1 MRMLDDFEPLP
12 PYADPRAALKLA
24 LPAWRPAER
33 ISVTEAAE
41 KYMRVNVSGQWQP
54 FRRDVT
60 PYMVEPTDMIA
71 SRAYRGLS
79 FCGPSQSGK
88 TQMLQS
94 ALAYTIAADPGR
106 IAIFQMTREAAAEF
120 ERNKISPMVRN
131 SPELRQ
137 RQAKGRGSDNIYQK
151 LFTGGTQ
158 LSLDWPTITKLSSAT
173 IRLVLGTDYDHFPES
188 IDGEGDAYSLMRAR
202 ARTFLSRGMVVV
214 ESSPGAP
221 LKDENWRPLT
231 PHDCPPV
238 NYGVLALYPHGTRGR
253 WYWPCPNCEG
263 EFEPSFRRLRYPE
276 SGDPM
281 EAGEAARMGCP
292 HCGMEFGHELKREL
306 NASGRWLH
314 ESFDLDSRGQ
324 PRLVPIESGRVRR
337 SDMLSYWLDG
347 TAAAF
352 SSWKELVTSYRQ
364 AVQAFE
370 MTGDE
375 EKLKTVM
382 NTGFAQPHF
391 PRSARSDLE
400 ITVQGLRDRARG
412 RDLPKGI
419 APDWTRYITVS
430 IDVQGTRFVVGATAW
445 GENGRHQPI
454 DRFDLITPPD
464 GNAERALKPFENA
477 GDWQVLVA
485 LADRSWPVA
494 GTASEIKA
502 MSLAIDMH
510 GGGATTD
517 NAYRFYRGR
526 RRAGQGGRWY
536 LTRGEGGLDRTD
548 RVWLKAPE
556 SASQKAKRRRVA
568 KDVEILFMAV
578 DKLKDAV
585 AASLHTDQA
594 EANACL
600 IPEWME
606 EDHLIEFTAE
616 RRGDKGW
623 TKRPGMVRNESLD
636 HLVQARAQHIIKG
649 GEKIVWSEPPIW
661 AVWSEENP
669 WLTLEPTAS
678 SPEAG
683 DTGPPSGAAETVELQ
698 PSSPIRR
705 PVGAS
710 RPGLSAPGRGGWIQ
724 NRGKWL

>member
-12 PYADPRAALKLA
+12 PYADPRSALKLA
-24 LPAWRPAER
+24 LPAWRPAEK

-71 SRAYRGLS
+71 SRAYRGLT

-94 ALAYTIAADPGR
+94 AFAYTVVADPGR

-120 ERNKISPMVRN
+120 ERNKIAPMIRN
-131 SPELRQ
+131 SPDLRQ
-137 RQAKGRGSDNIYQK
+137 RQAKGRGADNIYQK
-151 LFTGGTQ
+151 LFVGGTQ

-202 ARTFLSRGMVVV
+202 ARTYLSRGMVVV

-221 LKDENWRPLT
+221 LRDETWRAVT

-253 WYWPCPNCEG
+253 WYWPCPNCEL
-263 EFEPSFRRLRYPE
+263 EFEPTYRRLRYPE

-281 EAGEAARMGCP
+281 EAGEAARMVCP
-292 HCGMEFGHELKREL
+292 HCGMDFGHELKREL
-306 NASGRWLH
+306 NGAGRWLH
-314 ESFDLDSRGQ
+314 ESSELDGNGQ
-324 PRLVPIESGRVRR
+324 PQLVPIDSGSVRR
-337 SDMLSYWLDG
+337 TDLLSYWLDG

-352 SSWKELVTSYRQ
+352 SSWKELVTMYRQ
-364 AVQAFE
+364 AIQTFE

-391 PRSARSDLE
+391 PRSASSELE

-412 RDLPKGI
+412 LDLPKGT

-430 IDVQGTRFVVGATAW
+430 IDVQGTRFVVGVTAW
-445 GENGRHQPI
+445 GENGRHMPI
-454 DRFDLITPPD
+454 DRFDLITPPGEAPD
-464 GNAERALKPFENA
+464 RALEPFKNA
-477 GDWQVLVA
+477 GDWAVLEV
-485 LADRSWPVA
+485 LEDRSWPVA
-494 GTASEIKA
+494 GGGRLRAIW
-502 MSLAIDMH
+502 LAIDMH

-517 NAYRFYRGR
+517 NAYRFYRAR
-526 RRAGQGGRWY
+526 RRAGQRGRWF

-548 RVWLKAPE
+548 RVWLRAPE
-556 SASQKAKRRRVA
+556 SASQKSRRRAVA
-568 KDVEILFMAV
+568 RDIQILFMAV
-578 DKLKDAV
+578 DKLKDSV
-585 AASLHTDQA
+585 AASLHTDQG

-606 EDHLIEFTAE
+606 EDHLIELTAE

-623 TKRPGMVRNESLD
+623 AKRPGMVRNESLD
-636 HLVQARAQHIIKG
+636 HLVQARALHIINKAD
-649 GEKIVWSEPPIW
+649 KIVWTEPPTW
-661 AVWSEENP
+661 AVWGADNP
-669 WLTLEPTAS
+669 WLMFDPPEDL
-678 SPEAG
+678 PEASESDPVG
-683 DTGPPSGAAETVELQ
+683 DAGAA
-698 PSSPIRR
+698 R
-705 PVGAS
+705 PPLPGRIMERS
-710 RPGLSAPGRGGWIQ
+710 RPPPGRGGWI
-724 NRGKWL
+724 NRKEAWL